1 MFAVAK
7 TRRQSRQQISETR
20 SLPAPVGGWNVRDS
34 LALMKETEA
43 AILDNWFP
51 TTTDLQLR
59 KGYSNWA
66 TGLSGTTETIMA
78 YNSPAGTRKLFAV
91 TSAGDLY
98 DVTSSGA
105 VGAALISGLTN
116 GRWQYVAYGTAA
128 GNFLLACNGTDPML
142 RYNGTNWI
150 TILGSTAGVA
160 LAAGG
165 IVGNGTV
172 ATVTATGHK
181 LQTGNTVTITGCSG
195 GSAALN
201 VGPVAITRTG
211 ANTFTYPSAYVGTS
225 TGAPAYTISASEVI
239 TGVDPATILSVN
251 SFKQRVWLVPRTGLS
266 VWYLAA
272 SAISGAATE
281 FPLSSYYI
289 QGGTITTMATWTI
302 DVGIGIDDNAVFIS
316 SEGEVLVY
324 KGTDPSSPTTFALQ
338 GLFRMGNPIGTR
350 CQIKYLGDVY
360 VITDQGVM
368 PMSQAILTAQVT
380 IKADLTNKIQPAV
393 ATAIQSTRT
402 TFGWQLLPY
411 PAQNMLIV
419 NAPGSPTVQFVMN
432 TITGAWCRF
441 TGWNASCWEAQGN
454 NIYFGSTGIVALA
467 WSGTTD
473 AGSSI
478 VADALPAF
486 NYFGNRGKLKS
497 FKAARPILLTD
508 GSPSLLGTINID
520 YDTTAPSGSLS
531 YIAPST
537 GMVWGSMTWGSMV
550 WGGVLSLS
558 KNWQYAGGVGYC
570 GAFRF
575 KAQNNGANVRW
586 EAIDYVIEAGGVIA

>member
-1 MFAVAK
+1 MFAPAK
-7 TRRQSRQQISETR
+7 SRRQARQQISETR

-59 KGYSNWA
+59 KGYINYS
-66 TGLSGTTETIMA
+66 TGLSGTTETIVA
-78 YNSPAGTRKLFAV
+78 YNAPSGTKKLFAF

-98 DVTSSGA
+98 DVTSPGA
-105 VGAALISGLTN
+105 VGAAVITGLTN

-128 GNFLLACNGTDPML
+128 GNFILAVNGTDPML

-150 TILGSTAGVA
+150 SVLSTTTGVA
-160 LAAGG
+160 LAVGG
-165 IVGNGTV
+165 IVGNGTT
-172 ATVTATGHK
+172 ATVSATGHK
-181 LQTGNTVTITGCSG
+181 LQTGNTVTITGCTL
-195 GSAALN
+195 GSAAFN
-201 VGPVAITRTG
+201 VGPVAITKTG
-211 ANTFTYPSAYVGTS
+211 ANTFTFASAYVGAS
-225 TGAPAYTISASEVI
+225 TGAPVYTVSSGEVI
-239 TGVDPATILSVN
+239 TGIDPATILTIN
-251 SFKQRVWLVPRTGLS
+251 SFKQRIWLIPKNSLS
-266 VWYLAA
+266 AWYLSA

-281 FPLSSYYI
+281 FPMSSFFI
-289 QGGTITTMATWTI
+289 QGGQLQTMATWTI

-316 SEGEVLVY
+316 SEGGVLVY
-324 KGTDPSSPTTFALQ
+324 KGTDPTSSTTFALQ
-338 GLFRMGNPIGTR
+338 GVFRMGNPIGTR

-360 VITDQGVM
+360 AITDQGVV
-368 PMSQAILTAQVT
+368 PMSDAILTAQVT
-380 IKADLTNKIQPAV
+380 MKSDLTNKIQPAV
-393 ATAIQSTRT
+393 ATAIQAARSS
-402 TFGWQLLPY
+402 FGWQLIPLPS
-411 PAQNMLIV
+411 QNMLIV

-441 TGWNASCWEAQGN
+441 TGWNASCWEAQGG
-454 NIYFGSTGIVALA
+454 NIYFGGTGIVAQA

-486 NYFGNRGKLKS
+486 NYFGNRGRIKS
-497 FKAARPILLTD
+497 FKAARPILLSD
-508 GSPSLLGTINID
+508 GSPSLTGVINVD
-520 YDTTAPSGSLS
+520 YDTTAPTGALA
-531 YIAPST
+531 YMPPSA

-550 WGGVLSLS
+550 WGGSLSIS

-586 EAIDYVIEAGGVIA
+586 EAIDYVLETGGVIA